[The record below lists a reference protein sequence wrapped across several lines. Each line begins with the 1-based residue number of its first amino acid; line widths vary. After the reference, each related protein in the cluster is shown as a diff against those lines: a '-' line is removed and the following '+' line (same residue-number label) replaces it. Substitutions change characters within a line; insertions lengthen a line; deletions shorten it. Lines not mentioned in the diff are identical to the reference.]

1 MSKIFYSG
9 ECLLCGCSHCDEGGG
24 SVVKRSGKSDSSAFV
39 LFFCLDCLDDRL
51 DEVKEQENKII
62 KEEHLV
68 RL

>member
-24 SVVKRSGKSDSSAFV
+24 SVVKRFGKPDSEAFV

-51 DEVKEQENKII
+51 DDVKELEKKFINEEN
-62 KEEHLV
+62 LV